1 MNGRIDC
8 LRLANTQ
15 NISILA
21 FVMVLYSV
29 RNAVPYIFFPLM
41 ILITIYV
48 GYTLLCESKKIATI
62 TNVLKIMHPFFIFV
76 AIEIISFITAIN
88 YNHIDIIRYVKDFYF
103 YICYFFLIC
112 TIIRT
117 KEDVSVLI
125 KYMTKFFFWF
135 GCGISIISAFKY
147 FYAPDVLTIVGSPK
161 RTIYGTSLM
170 TDYNFFSLFFINAI
184 ILNLYKIYNDND
196 QKHWKG
202 IVMAIAFMFWIVIM
216 SSSRRGTAVA
226 IILYAACLIL
236 TIVPPLYKKLFNKH
250 TYKRN
255 LLFVIMTTIFMVLSY
270 THVVFYQQS
279 DNRISKILKF
289 DVTYIERSN
298 TVIGYRLNSIIGHD
312 FIKIKNNP
320 SKPLYTGINIVQN
333 NQNVIKTVEEGS
345 NKLVESRKD
354 CWERSKETY
363 SNYSITQKILGTGFR
378 YLQYFY
384 YPDDLL
390 STSHPHFQPYAI
402 LLMSGIV
409 GLLLWLFLIAYIS
422 YIYLK
427 RIKAFWMLAL
437 LFSINFIFGIFS
449 NSNFLGMSMLL
460 FLIIIPFIYN
470 HIDKEDNKI
479 ENADKDSR
487 YTF

>member
-1 MNGRIDC
+1 M
-8 LRLANTQ
+8 
-15 NISILA
+15 
-21 FVMVLYSV
+21 
-29 RNAVPYIFFPLM
+29 
-41 ILITIYV
+41 
-48 GYTLLCESKKIATI
+48 
-62 TNVLKIMHPFFIFV
+62 
-76 AIEIISFITAIN
+76 
-88 YNHIDIIRYVKDFYF
+88 
-103 YICYFFLIC
+103 
-112 TIIRT
+112 
-117 KEDVSVLI
+117 
-125 KYMTKFFFWF
+125 
-135 GCGISIISAFKY
+135 
-147 FYAPDVLTIVGSPK
+147 
-161 RTIYGTSLM
+161 
-170 TDYNFFSLFFINAI
+170 
-184 ILNLYKIYNDND
+184 
-196 QKHWKG
+196 
-202 IVMAIAFMFWIVIM
+202 
-216 SSSRRGTAVA
+216 
-226 IILYAACLIL
+226 
-236 TIVPPLYKKLFNKH
+236 
-250 TYKRN
+250 
-255 LLFVIMTTIFMVLSY
+255 
-270 THVVFYQQS
+270 
-279 DNRISKILKF
+279 
-289 DVTYIERSN
+289 ERSN
-298 TVIGYRLNSIIGHD
+298 TVIGYRLNTIIGYD

-320 SKPLYTGINIVQN
+320 NKPLYSGENIVQN
-333 NQNVIKTVEEGS
+333 NENIIKTVEEGS

-363 SNYSITQKILGTGFR
+363 SNYSITQKIIGSGFK